1 MQPCDDHGTV
11 KCLSKVCHK
20 LCNHPLPPLIKLL
33 CSPLNC
39 IQEHATVTGAS
50 FKVSWVCCR
59 VVEFAR
65 RQIQQS
71 CHHRRRSKIFVLSSM
86 SKTPLPTWTK
96 CMTVCVCVCVCVCVF
111 CRSSSSRAPFCRSS
125 SSRPGSGDHRRP
137 VAPRL
142 PFFTQGTAEV
152 DTTVFGTVLQVRCCC
167 AVLLFIVLIR
177 VQNGKPIEAKI
188 HFTAGDLVLNR
199 SLTRPAHGYFT
210 WMLSCS
216 SARFCTHEAS
226 QCWSTRTGR

>member
-1 MQPCDDHGTV
+1 MVGFNGTMY
-11 KCLSKVCHK
+11 LTR
-20 LCNHPLPPLIKLL
+20 LL
-33 CSPLNC
+33 CGCEYTLNHYSQHSLFSIPL
-39 IQEHATVTGAS
+39 APPA
-50 FKVSWVCCR
+50 
-59 VVEFAR
+59 
-65 RQIQQS
+65 
-71 CHHRRRSKIFVLSSM
+71 
-86 SKTPLPTWTK
+86 
-96 CMTVCVCVCVCVCVF
+96 
-111 CRSSSSRAPFCRSS
+111 APFCLSS

-216 SARFCTHEAS
+216 RARFCTHEAS